1 LSEILTNTSNL
12 KIAIFGQ
19 GYIGLPM
26 SVLLAKYGFKTIG
39 IEKDKQIVDDFK
51 NGKIKT
57 SFGNLVNKIRK
68 HYDDGMYDLVL
79 GTDNIHDIDVGIIS
93 VQTPL
98 TPDNKPNLTF
108 VLEATKDFLSIAKKN
123 SVLIIESSLYVTAT
137 DDEIIPLIEQNG
149 FNVPQDIGVCYFPE
163 RIDPI
168 NTEWEIENTPRV
180 FATTDNKTSEIVREI
195 YSNIIHAELTELSS
209 IKTAEAVKSFENTF
223 RLVNISFVNE
233 FAAVCKKLNININEV
248 IAGANTKPFG
258 FLAFYP
264 SAGAGGHCI
273 PKDSAYLTYSA
284 EKVGNKLPIVNE
296 SIKTNLE
303 IPLKICNLIESEIK
317 DHELQ
322 NTAGPIIISGIS
334 YKENTEDCRES
345 PGLKIASILKER
357 GLDVIIHDSVVEHFP
372 DGFKKIDNLD
382 SISNIKCMCV
392 VQYHKG
398 TKAIIEKIA
407 ESGKINLLIDCKG
420 QLEIKS
426 NNKTRIIQ
434 I

>member
-1 LSEILTNTSNL
+1 MKILTNTSHP
-12 KIAIFGQ
+12 KIVIFGQ

-26 SVLLAKYGFKTIG
+26 SVLLAKHGIKTIG

-57 SFGNLVNKIRK
+57 SFGSLTNKIK
-68 HYDDGMYDLVL
+68 KLYDDGMYDLVL
-79 GTDNIHDIDVGIIS
+79 GIENIHDVDVGIIS

-98 TPDNKPNLTF
+98 TSDGKPNLKF
-108 VLEATKDFLSIAKKN
+108 VLEATKDFLSIAKKK
-123 SVLIIESSLYVTAT
+123 SILIIESSLYVTAT

-149 FNVPQDIGVCYFPE
+149 LNVPQDIGVCYFPE

-180 FATTDNKTSEIVREI
+180 FATTDNKTSEIVRGI
-195 YSNIIHAELTELSS
+195 YSQIIDAELTELSS

-233 FAAVCKKLNININEV
+233 FADVCNNLGINIHEV
-248 IAGANTKPFG
+248 IKGAKTKPFG

-303 IPLKICNLIESEIK
+303 LPLKICNLIESEIK

-322 NTAGPIIISGIS
+322 NIDGPIIISGIS

-357 GLDVIIHDSVVEHFP
+357 GINVKIHDSVVEHFP
-372 DGFKKIDNLD
+372 DGFEKIDNLD
-382 SISNIKCMCV
+382 SISNIKCICV

-426 NNKTRIIQ
+426 NSKTRIIQ
-434 I
+434 IY

>member
-1 LSEILTNTSNL
+1 MINTTHL
-12 KIAIFGQ
+12 KIVIFGQ

-26 SVLLAKYGFKTIG
+26 SVLLAKHGIKTIG

-57 SFGNLVNKIRK
+57 SFGSLTNKIK
-68 HYDDGMYDLVL
+68 KLYDDGMYDLVL
-79 GTDNIHDIDVGIIS
+79 GIENIHDVDVGIIS

-98 TPDNKPNLTF
+98 TSDGKPNLKF
-108 VLEATKDFLSIAKKN
+108 VLEATKDFLSIAKKK
-123 SVLIIESSLYVTAT
+123 SILIIESSLYVTAT

-149 FNVPQDIGVCYFPE
+149 LNVPQDIGVCYFPE

-180 FATTDNKTSEIVREI
+180 FATTDNKTSEIVRGI
-195 YSNIIHAELTELSS
+195 YSQIIDAELTELSS

-233 FAAVCKKLNININEV
+233 FADVCNNLGINIHEV
-248 IAGANTKPFG
+248 IKGAKTKPFG

-303 IPLKICNLIESEIK
+303 LPLKICNLIESEIK

-322 NTAGPIIISGIS
+322 NIDGPIIISGIS

-357 GLDVIIHDSVVEHFP
+357 GINVKIHDSIVENFP
-372 DGFKKIDNLD
+372 DEFEKIDSLD
-382 SISNIKCMCV
+382 SLSNVNCICV
-392 VQYHKG
+392 VQFHDGIKS
-398 TKAIIEKIA
+398 TIENIVKN
-407 ESGKINLLIDCKG
+407 GNVDLIVDCKG
-420 QLEIKS
+420 SLKIKS
-426 NNKTRIIQ
+426 NSKTKIIK
-434 I
+434 IN